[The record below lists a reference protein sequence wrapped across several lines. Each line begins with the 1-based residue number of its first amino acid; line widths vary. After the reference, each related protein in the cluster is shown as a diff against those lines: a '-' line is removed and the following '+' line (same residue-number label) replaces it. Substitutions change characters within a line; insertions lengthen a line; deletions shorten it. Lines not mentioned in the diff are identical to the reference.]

1 MPYHRKGMG
10 QTTPAYSGSGPCQF
24 PLAGIAPQPG
34 IPICPSTGFVPNASQ
49 TATSGS
55 PGYEANSPGA
65 FGPTYAANQAAALV
79 ASALAQTSPATPSP
93 ATPSQSNAPAAS
105 VVTPAATNSTGTIP
119 VQSNAPSS
127 TTVTPVVA
135 TPASSCFALFGN
147 EPCIGPIG
155 LYTLLAAGGGAVL
168 LMMMLG
174 GHR

>member
-34 IPICPSTGFVPNASQ
+34 IPICPASTGFVPNASQ
-49 TATSGS
+49 IAKPGS

-65 FGPTYAANQAAALV
+65 FGVNTVTPVSGPTIASLV
-79 ASALAQTSPATPSP
+79 SSASVGSPA
-93 ATPSQSNAPAAS
+93 APSQSNAPAAS
-105 VVTPAATNSTGTIP
+105 VVTPAATNSTGTTP
-119 VQSNAPSS
+119 VQSNAPAS

-155 LYTLLAAGGGAVL
+155 LYTLLAAGGGALL

-174 GHR
+174 GHHR